1 MKELLEIAV
10 EQLKKSGADYG
21 DARIGLYQYQNIASR
36 DMMATN
42 LSTNRSEGIGIQA
55 RVNTGW
61 GFSSTQSLSK
71 DGVRKA
77 AQRAVAIAKA
87 SSIAALDT
95 PFTKESIK
103 TVKWQVPFKIDP
115 FTIPVK
121 EKLDLL
127 IAINAKIRENPEISR
142 AVAMFNFTKEHKL
155 FLNTDG
161 THADQILVR
170 VDGMCSATAVGKS
183 GFESRH
189 FILTP
194 LNIGYEHILDTQ
206 WLSEA
211 KRIADEAVQKLNAP
225 SCTESVSDLI
235 ILPSHTCLVIHETIG
250 HATELDRV
258 KGWEADMAG
267 TSFATTDKL
276 NNLEYGSEIFNVV
289 ADRTM
294 KNGRSS
300 VPVDDEGVETGQW
313 HLIKN
318 GVLTGY
324 STTRGTA
331 HYIGETQS
339 RGCAYADSWSS
350 MPILRMPNVSI
361 EPGKDGSPSLD
372 QIVEDTKD
380 GYIVDGMGSFS
391 IDHQRINFQF
401 GGDAVWKV
409 ENGKKTHIV
418 RGFTYQSRNPLF
430 WRSVDA
436 ICPKEE
442 WRQEGVV
449 NCGKGQ
455 PMQTAQLT
463 HGSAPMRLRN
473 LTVGK
478 ARI

>member
-1 MKELLEIAV
+1 VKDLLEIAV
-10 EQLKKSGADYG
+10 NQIKSSGADYG
-21 DARIGLYQYQNIASR
+21 DARIGLYQYQNLAAR

-55 RVNTGW
+55 RVNKGW
-61 GFSSTQSLSK
+61 GFSATQYLTK
-71 DGVRKA
+71 DGVREAARKA
-77 AQRAVAIAKA
+77 VSIAEA
-87 SSIAALDT
+87 SSIAALNT
-95 PFTKESIK
+95 PFTSEPVK
-103 TVKWQVPFKIDP
+103 TIKWQVSHDIDP
-115 FTIPVK
+115 FTISVG

-127 IAINAKIRENPEISR
+127 MAINKKIRENPGIKR
-142 AVAMFNFTKEHKL
+142 AIAMFNFTREHKL
-155 FLNTDG
+155 FMNTDG
-161 THADQILVR
+161 SYSDQLLIR
-170 VDGMCSATAVGKS
+170 VDGMCSATAVGKP

-194 LNIGYEHILDTQ
+194 LNTGYEHIQNTR
-206 WLSEA
+206 WLEEA
-211 KRIADEAVQKLNAP
+211 ERIAEEAVQKLNAP
-225 SCTESVSDLI
+225 QCTEGQSDLI

-250 HATELDRV
+250 HATELDRI

-276 NNLEYGSEIFNVV
+276 KTLQYGSEIFNVV

-300 VPVDDEGVETGQW
+300 VPMDDEGVETGRW

-318 GVLTGY
+318 GILTGY

-331 HYIGETQS
+331 HYIDEQNS
-339 RGCAYADSWSS
+339 RGCAYADSWSN

-361 EPGKDGSPSLD
+361 EPGDKGSPTLD
-372 QIVEDTKD
+372 QIVNDTTD

-401 GGDAVWKV
+401 GGDAVWRV
-409 ENGKKTHIV
+409 ENGKKKHMV
-418 RGFTYQSRNPLF
+418 RGFTYQSRNPMF

-442 WRQEGVV
+442 WCQEGVV

-473 LTVGK
+473 ITVGK